1 MAAST
6 EASAPADRLMISKI
20 VTENFKSY
28 GGVKALGPFHKRMT
42 CIVGPNGSG
51 KSNSLDALVFAFG
64 KRAAKLRLKKLS
76 ELIHKSEAYP
86 DCEYCRVTVHFQRI
100 IDTGD
105 GDEDYDIVPGSE
117 FQITREANKASTS
130 KYYLNGKTSSF
141 SAINDLLVGHGVD
154 LINNRFLILQG
165 EVEAISMMPPK
176 GSDKGDEGLLE
187 YLEEII
193 GSNKY
198 IQPIEAA
205 GDKLVQFDELRS
217 EKLARVKVAEKEK
230 GALESSKVEAEEYLS
245 KQRELYIAQSAL
257 LQVHAAA
264 TASALTAAEEK
275 RSGLSERLDTERA
288 RLAEAKGGVDT
299 LAEEHAGANKAL
311 KAARS
316 AAEGHRNAYTE
327 CEKEDIK
334 LRAEVKTAKSKAKKA
349 AKAVETHT
357 AKADAAADASA
368 ALQAKLPELETR
380 VQEAGADKDTAAGE
394 LQKVYDGLAE
404 RSSGIREK
412 LEQKQAEL
420 APWAE
425 QVTQAAAAKAEAA
438 TTLAILQER
447 TQGAAVELE
456 RAQGAVATLE
466 GDIAAKSEELAAAQ
480 AQEAT
485 ASKALD
491 KAQKRLA
498 AADAA
503 MEEAKAAVEA
513 AQRAFDERR
522 EALEANSSRGALL
535 TGLMSAA
542 VPGGPLES
550 AGLAGRLGDLG
561 TIDPKFDVAAST
573 ACGAL
578 NWLVV
583 DNVEGGQACV
593 EHLHSRKLGRARFI
607 MLDKIGWT
615 HAEMNKRVNVPEGA
629 QRLFDLITPTD
640 DKYAPAFFFGF
651 RNTLVAKDL
660 DSAVKIAYGSGG
672 RCKWRVVTLAGEMID
687 TSGTMSG
694 GGKSVK
700 KGYMRTASSSGAAA
714 ASSSGGAAV
723 PAVVTARDVADAE
736 RTLREANAAL
746 ASARSQRADAAAEVA
761 GLEETV
767 SSGAAAA
774 LQQALETLSMK
785 LSAAQSQLAAAQSAA
800 EEAGA
805 DVSADDA
812 AELEAAQAAL
822 EDASKAHAKAC
833 AHATKYESKVEALE
847 AQLQGVGGDAVAAA
861 KSAVKAATASLDA
874 SHRAVA
880 KAQAELKQQQKTEA
894 KSREAAE
901 KAAKEAEAALA
912 RADEVK
918 ADFNALVDR
927 AQAAQVAAQEATQA
941 EDEARKVASSVA
953 KRLDELRKT
962 LESIRETEQDIATAM
977 ADVDGVLLAAKQTA
991 DKYAKQLVDVHSK
1004 YEACLD
1010 LVPEEDE
1017 DEEAGAAASGV
1028 PTQARTPPTLSEE
1041 ELAGASKDKLRA
1053 AVALLESELKSLEG
1067 EVNLA
1072 AIADYRA
1079 KERDWILRVGELE
1092 GVSQARDKSK
1102 REFDALR
1109 SKRLDEFMSGFR
1121 IITLKLKE
1129 MYQMITLGGDAE
1141 LELVDSLDP
1150 FSEGIVF
1157 SVRPPKKSWKNIS
1170 NLSGGEKT
1178 LSSLALVF
1186 ALHHFKPTP
1195 LYVMDEIDAAL
1206 DFRNVSIV
1214 ANYIKERT
1222 ADAQFIIISLRN
1234 NMFELADRLVGIYK
1248 THDVTKNV
1256 TINPKAFATGQEN
1269 AAAGAGKAVR
1279 PPAVPAALGD
1289 ASNQG

>member
-6 EASAPADRLMISKI
+6 EGSTPTDRLMISKI

-105 GDEDYDIVPGSE
+105 GDEDYNIVSGSE

-187 YLEEII
+187 YLEEIV

-205 GDKLVQFDELRS
+205 GEKLVQFDELRS

-245 KQRELYIAQSAL
+245 KQRELYTAQSAL

-264 TASALTAAEEK
+264 TETALTAAESK
-275 RSGLSERLDTERA
+275 RSGLAERLDTERA
-288 RLAEAKGGVDT
+288 RLAEAKSSVDT
-299 LAEEHAGANKAL
+299 LAAEHAEANTAL
-311 KAARS
+311 KAARG

-334 LRAEVKTAKSKAKKA
+334 LRAEVKAAKGKAKKA
-349 AKAVETHT
+349 SKAVETHS
-357 AKADAAADASA
+357 AKADAAADAVA
-368 ALQAKLPELETR
+368 TLTAKLPELETR
-380 VQEAGADKDTAAGE
+380 VEEAGAAKEDAAAE

-404 RSSGIREK
+404 RSAGIREK
-412 LEQKQAEL
+412 LEAKQAEL

-438 TTLAILQER
+438 TTLAILQEQ

-456 RAQGAVATLE
+456 RAQGAVVALE
-466 GDIAAKSEELAAAQ
+466 GDISAKGEELAAAQ
-480 AQEAT
+480 AAEAA
-485 ASKALD
+485 ASKALG

-503 MEEAKAAVEA
+503 LAQAKGAVET

-522 EALEANSSRGALL
+522 EALEATSSRGALL

-542 VPGGPLES
+542 GAGGPLEG

-593 EHLHSRKLGRARFI
+593 EHLRSRKLGRARFI

-615 HAEMNKRVNVPEGA
+615 HAEMKKRVNVPEGA

-700 KGYMRTASSSGAAA
+700 KGYMRTAAASGAAA
-714 ASSSGGAAV
+714 ASGSGSAA

-736 RTLREANAAL
+736 RALREANAAL
-746 ASARSQRADAAAEVA
+746 ASARSERADAAAEV
-761 GLEETV
+761 GSLEETL
-767 SSGAAAA
+767 SAGGAAA
-774 LQQALETLSMK
+774 LQQAMDTLGMK
-785 LSAAQSQLAAAQSAA
+785 LSAAQSQLAAAQAAA

-812 AELEAAQAAL
+812 AALEAAQAAL
-822 EDASKAHAKAC
+822 ADASKAHAKAC

-847 AQLQGVGGDAVAAA
+847 AQLQGVGGDAVSAA
-861 KSAVKAATASLDA
+861 KAAVKAATASLDA

-894 KSREAAE
+894 KAREAAE
-901 KAAKEAEAALA
+901 KAAKDAEAALA

-918 ADFNALVDR
+918 AEFNALVDR
-927 AQAAQVAAQEATQA
+927 AQAAQVAAQEATAA
-941 EDEARKVASSVA
+941 EDEARKAASSVA
-953 KRLDELRKT
+953 KRLDEVRKT

-977 ADVDGVLLAAKQTA
+977 ADVDGVLLAAQQTA
-991 DKYAKQLVDVHSK
+991 DKYAKQLQDVHSK

-1017 DEEAGAAASGV
+1017 EEDAGAAASGK
-1028 PTQARTPPTLSEE
+1028 PSAARTPPTLGEE
-1041 ELAGASKDKLRA
+1041 ELASASKDKLRA
-1053 AVALLESELKSLEG
+1053 AVALLESELKALEG

-1072 AIADYRA
+1072 AIAEYRA

-1121 IITLKLKE
+1121 AITLKLKE

-1256 TINPKAFATGQEN
+1256 TINPKAFAAGQEN

-1289 ASNQG
+1289 ASNQA

>member
-6 EASAPADRLMISKI
+6 EAATPADRLMISKI

-28 GGVKALGPFHKRMT
+28 GGIKALGPFHKRMT

-100 IDTGD
+100 VDTGD
-105 GDEDYDIVPGSE
+105 GDEDYDVVPGSE

-205 GDKLVQFDELRS
+205 GEKLVQFDELRS

-230 GALESSKVEAEEYLS
+230 GSLESSKVEAEEYLS
-245 KQRELYIAQSAL
+245 KQRELYTAQSAL

-264 TASALTAAEEK
+264 TASALSAAEEK
-275 RSGLSERLDTERA
+275 RSGLSQRLDTERA
-288 RLAEAKGGVDT
+288 RLAEAKTSVDT
-299 LAEEHAGANKAL
+299 LAEEHAEANKAL

-334 LRAEVKTAKSKAKKA
+334 LRAEVKAAKGKAKKA

-357 AKADAAADASA
+357 AKADAAAEAVA
-368 ALQAKLPELETR
+368 ALEAKLPELETR
-380 VQEAGADKDTAAGE
+380 VQEAAADKETAAQA

-404 RSSGIREK
+404 RSAGIREK

-425 QVTQAAAAKAEAA
+425 KVTQAAAAKAEAA
-438 TTLAILQER
+438 TALAILQER

-456 RAQGAVATLE
+456 RAQAAVAALE

-485 ASKALD
+485 AAKALK
-491 KAQKRLA
+491 KAQHRLA

-503 MEEAKAAVEA
+503 LADAKAAVDA

-522 EALEANSSRGALL
+522 EALEATSSRGALL

-542 VPGGPLES
+542 VPGGPLEN

-561 TIDPKFDVAAST
+561 TIDPKYDVAAST

-593 EHLHSRKLGRARFI
+593 EHLRSRKLGRARFI

-640 DKYAPAFFFGF
+640 DKYAAAFFFGF

-700 KGYMRTASSSGAAA
+700 KGYMRTATASGAAA
-714 ASSSGGAAV
+714 SSAGGSA

-746 ASARSQRADAAAEVA
+746 ASARSERADAAAEVSS
-761 GLEETV
+761 LEETL
-767 SSGAAAA
+767 SAGAAGA
-774 LQQALETLSMK
+774 LQQALDTLSMK
-785 LSAAQSQLAAAQSAA
+785 LSAAQSQLSAAQSAA

-822 EDASKAHAKAC
+822 DEASKAHAKAC

-847 AQLQGVGGDAVAAA
+847 AQLQGVGGDAVSGA
-861 KSAVKAATASLDA
+861 KSAVKAATAALDA

-880 KAQAELKQQQKTEA
+880 KAQAELKQQLKTETKA
-894 KSREAAE
+894 REAAD
-901 KAAKEAEAALA
+901 KAAKEAESALG
-912 RADEVK
+912 RAEEVK
-918 ADFNALVDR
+918 AEFNALVDR
-927 AQAAQVAAQEATQA
+927 AQAAQVAAQEATAA
-941 EDEARKVASSVA
+941 EDEARKAASSVA
-953 KRLDELRKT
+953 KRLDELRRT
-962 LESIRETEQDIATAM
+962 LEGIRETEQDIATAM
-977 ADVDGVLLAAKQTA
+977 ADVDGVLLAAQQTA
-991 DKYAKQLVDVHSK
+991 DKYAKQLADVHSK

-1017 DEEAGAAASGV
+1017 DGEEGAPA
-1028 PTQARTPPTLSEE
+1028 QARTPPTLSEE
-1041 ELAGASKDKLRA
+1041 ELAAASKDKLRA

-1072 AIADYRA
+1072 AIAEYRA
-1079 KERDWILRVGELE
+1079 KEREWILRVGELE

-1121 IITLKLKE
+1121 AITLKLKE

-1256 TINPKAFATGQEN
+1256 TINPKAFASAGQEN
-1269 AAAGAGKAVR
+1269 AAAAAGKAVR
-1279 PPAVPAALGD
+1279 PPVAPAAALGD
-1289 ASNQG
+1289 ASNQA